1 MPKNQITQE
10 LEKEFSQGNLKPSQ
24 LKKSR
29 SAEELKPA
37 SEKQAT
43 LQAENTDLRIQ
54 LAELTR
60 AFDQAKKVWEQEK
73 NALTDQNNELRLQ
86 HLKDSDA
93 LKASQKT
100 EDEFFAKYQAESKSN
115 NQLKLHLAHTQKEL
129 TLAQQDLKSAQR
141 IIELRLNKDE
151 SKPLNSQPNY
161 WKWLS
166 LTLGGIVLW
175 LWLKGATQ

>member
-10 LEKEFSQGNLKPSQ
+10 LEKEFSQGNLKPAQ
-24 LKKSR
+24 IKKSK

-60 AFDQAKKVWEQEK
+60 AFDHTKKAWEQEK

-86 HLKDSDA
+86 HLKDSDT
-93 LKASQKT
+93 LKASQT
-100 EDEFFAKYQAESKSN
+100 NEDQYFAKYQAENKLT
-115 NQLKLHLAHTQKEL
+115 NQLKIQLAQIQNQL
-129 TLAQQDLKSAQR
+129 TKTQQDLKQAQR
-141 IIELRLNKDE
+141 IIELRLNE
-151 SKPLNSQPNY
+151 QETKPINQPNY
-161 WKWLS
+161 WKYLA
-166 LTLGGIVLW
+166 LTLAGIVLW
-175 LWLKGATQ
+175 FWMKGATQ

>member
-29 SAEELKPA
+29 SAEELKPS
-37 SEKQAT
+37 SEKQELA
-43 LQAENTDLRIQ
+43 LLKAENTDLRIQ

-60 AFDQAKKVWEQEK
+60 AFDQAKKAWEQEN

-93 LKASQKT
+93 LKVSQKN
-100 EDEFFAKYQAESKSN
+100 EDFDY
-115 NQLKLHLAHTQKEL
+115 
-129 TLAQQDLKSAQR
+129 DC
-141 IIELRLNKDE
+141 
-151 SKPLNSQPNY
+151 
-161 WKWLS
+161 LS
-166 LTLGGIVLW
+166 CFSGLLF
-175 LWLKGATQ
+175 